1 MGSHRA
7 TAQSTDCKVHLHF
20 LRPFQSPLIGQI
32 EVIGH
37 GLERRPGHCQS
48 LFKHWKALIQSH
60 NHYYFSLSSV
70 TVELFGPTAYECH
83 RSVHTKQQEP
93 ITAAPPK
100 SYSQGKAA
108 RMAWLLFWLW
118 SPCLQSPAHP
128 PFADFYIKLQFSSGS
143 VLCLLKFQW
152 RKMVTVSFQI
162 QRKDSVAYIEILS

>member
-60 NHYYFSLSSV
+60 NRYYFSLSSV

-83 RSVHTKQQEP
+83 KSVHTKQQEP
-93 ITAAPPK
+93 ITAAQVATTK
-100 SYSQGKAA
+100 SKLKMPQHKISQIIALRIITSIVPQGC
-108 RMAWLLFWLW
+108 RL
-118 SPCLQSPAHP
+118 
-128 PFADFYIKLQFSSGS
+128 
-143 VLCLLKFQW
+143 
-152 RKMVTVSFQI
+152 
-162 QRKDSVAYIEILS
+162 